1 MNIGKTIKLL
11 RKEQH
16 MTQEDLSFE
25 SGLAPRT
32 ITQLEQNGTNTR
44 INTLIE
50 VCKALNVELS
60 ELIIEAERME

>member
-44 INTLIE
+44 ISTLIK

-60 ELIIEAERME
+60 ELIREAERMD

>member
-1 MNIGKTIKLL
+1 MNIGKTIYLL

-16 MTQEDLSFE
+16 ITQEELSFR

-32 ITQLEQNGTNTR
+32 INQLEQNGTNTR
-44 INTLIE
+44 ISTLMK

-60 ELIIEAERME
+60 DLIREEERID

>member
-32 ITQLEQNGTNTR
+32 ITQLENNGTNTR

-60 ELIIEAERME
+60 ELIREAERME